1 MTPVVRFENVSKQFR
16 RGEAHKSLRDW
27 IGARMGRSRRGGGRN
42 GGGGGR
48 GGNGGAS
55 KLKTFW
61 ALRDVSFDVKPGEA
75 LGIIGPNGAGKSTAL
90 KLLAGILR
98 CDEGRI
104 ERQGRLAALIEVN
117 AGMHGDLTGLEN
129 IYLNGAIMGMNRAEI
144 RTKLDDIIAFSGLEE
159 FINTPVKRY
168 STGMQARL
176 GFATAVHVAPDV
188 LLVDEVLS
196 VGDVA
201 FRQRCEQRMAEL
213 VRDGAALIFVTH
225 NLDQMRA
232 ICDRA
237 LVLDEGKTTF
247 HGSPAD
253 AVGHYL
259 AAVMHRTGELSY
271 TDQPQSVKSSAHHI
285 TLDFLDQR
293 YEPAEL
299 VLADSP
305 MSLRIAFNLDEPFE
319 RLSVETALRRQD
331 GQMVLCLN
339 SGQHGVTFEAG
350 VGRSVVEIRLP
361 SLPLAAGN
369 YFALVRLWDADRA
382 RLIGETPYKFAL
394 QVDDLGKGAGLLALP
409 HEWSR
414 LKRSDETCAEKAVLV
429 ESPAA

>member
-1 MTPVVRFENVSKQFR
+1 MTPVVRFINVSKKFR
-16 RGEAHKSLRDW
+16 RGEVHKSLRDW
-27 IGARMGRSRRGGGRN
+27 IGARMGRSTR
-42 GGGGGR
+42 GGGR
-48 GGNGGAS
+48 GGDGGNGGGAS
-55 KLKTFW
+55 KQKTFW
-61 ALRDVSFDVKPGEA
+61 ALRDVSFEVKRGEA

-104 ERQGRLAALIEVN
+104 ERTGRLAALIEVN

-129 IYLNGAIMGMNRAEI
+129 IYLNGAIMGMSRAEI
-144 RTKLDDIIAFSGLEE
+144 RDKLSDIIAFSGLEE
-159 FINTPVKRY
+159 FINMPVKRY

-176 GFATAVHVAPDV
+176 GFATAVHVSPDV

-213 VRDGAALIFVTH
+213 VQNGAALIFVTH
-225 NLDQMRA
+225 NLDQMRV

-237 LVLDEGKTTF
+237 LVLDEGRTTF

-271 TDQPQSVKSSAHHI
+271 TDQPQSVQCAAREI
-285 TLDFLDQR
+285 TLEFFDERD
-293 YEPAEL
+293 EPVDL
-299 VLADSP
+299 VTVESP
-305 MSLRIAFNLDEPFE
+305 VSLRVAFDLDEPVE
-319 RLSVETALRRQD
+319 RLSVETALRREN

-339 SGQHGVTFEAG
+339 SGQQGVTYAAD
-350 VGRSVVEIRLP
+350 VGRSVVDIRLP

-369 YFALVRLWDADRA
+369 YFALVRLWDAGRA
-382 RLIGETPYKFAL
+382 RLIGETPHKFAL

-414 LKRSDETCAEKAVLV
+414 LRRVDHAATDVATALIET
-429 ESPAA
+429 PAA